1 MGGDTGTAQ
10 EQQDGTPGPGL
21 PYEQMWR
28 RLRESLENID
38 GHLQEFLAADLKRPD
53 KTATQMH
60 GAEHYSVTGVLGYMD
75 LLEVQAA
82 SPAGIP
88 EPGKI

>member
-1 MGGDTGTAQ
+1 MGGDKSAAQ
-10 EQQDGTPGPGL
+10 ESTPESGL

-38 GHLQEFLAADLKRPD
+38 GHLREFLAADLKGPD

-60 GAEHYSVTGVLGYMD
+60 GVEHYSVTGVLGYMD